1 VWGDANPIGS
11 QVRFGSAIRGP
22 WYTVIG
28 VVGDVHHSELDSPAA
43 PAFYSPES
51 QFTDSDLVAIVR
63 STTADPAALAPAAR
77 QILRDIDPGVAM
89 YDVATLESRIGDAI
103 QAPRFVTQMLAGFAA
118 IALLL
123 AAVGLYGVVSFGV
136 SQRTRELAVRIAL
149 GATPRQV
156 LRMILSSGAALIL
169 IGVVTGIVAAG
180 LTTRLL
186 GSLVFGV
193 TPSDPMAFTASVGVL
208 VAVAGAAH
216 VLPALRALAIDPARA
231 LRQD

>member
-1 VWGDANPIGS
+1 
-11 QVRFGSAIRGP
+11 
-22 WYTVIG
+22 
-28 VVGDVHHSELDSPAA
+28 
-43 PAFYSPES
+43 
-51 QFTDSDLVAIVR
+51 
-63 STTADPAALAPAAR
+63 
-77 QILRDIDPGVAM
+77 
-89 YDVATLESRIGDAI
+89 
-103 QAPRFVTQMLAGFAA
+103 
-118 IALLL
+118 
-123 AAVGLYGVVSFGV
+123 GV

-186 GSLVFGV
+186 GSLVFGCA
-193 TPSDPMAFTASVGVL
+193 PSDPMSFTASVGVL

>member
-1 VWGDANPIGS
+1 
-11 QVRFGSAIRGP
+11 
-22 WYTVIG
+22 
-28 VVGDVHHSELDSPAA
+28 
-43 PAFYSPES
+43 
-51 QFTDSDLVAIVR
+51 
-63 STTADPAALAPAAR
+63 
-77 QILRDIDPGVAM
+77 
-89 YDVATLESRIGDAI
+89 
-103 QAPRFVTQMLAGFAA
+103 MLAGFAA